1 MNFYTNVLQYGNS
14 ILVREVRDGERMT
27 RRVKYEPTLFDL
39 VKTREETGYKTL
51 DGQNVKPH
59 LFDSIK
65 EAKVWVADREN
76 QKDIIYGNTQYP
88 YCWIA
93 DEYPDRVDW
102 DLDQMLM
109 VTIDIE
115 VECENGFPKPEDA
128 AEPMLSITIKNHQT
142 KRIVVWGIG
151 EFVTDREDVTYV
163 QCESEVHLL
172 KEFLIFWER
181 HTPDIVTG
189 WNTEFFDIP
198 YLVNRIR
205 NVFDDEETKRL
216 SPWRNVFAREVY
228 NMGRVHQTYTLDGI
242 SALDYFD
249 LYRKFTYTNQ
259 ESYRLDHIAF
269 VELGERKDGN
279 PYETF
284 REWYTKDYQS
294 FIEYNIQDVEIVDRL
309 EDKMKLIELAL
320 TMAYDAKVNF
330 TDVLGTVR
338 YWDIL
343 IYNYLRER
351 NLVIPQKSEKKKVE
365 KFEGAYVKDPQ
376 VGMHN
381 WVMSFD
387 LNSLYPHLI
396 MQYNISPETLVPN
409 CKKEEGLVD
418 KVLNGKVKNDT
429 EYCMTPNG
437 AFFRKDKRGFLPE
450 LMEGIYND
458 RVKYKRRM
466 LDAQQEYENTGEKSL
481 LKDIARYNNI
491 QMAKKISLN
500 SAYGAIGN
508 TWFRYFDLLV
518 ATAITTSGQ
527 LSIRWIEKSLN
538 IYLNKILETKDVDY
552 VIASDTDSVYITFD
566 KLVNSVFKEGTD
578 TNTIVTFLDKVAKE
592 KLEPFIDKS
601 YQALAKVTNAYE
613 QKMEMGREAIAD
625 KGVWTAK
632 KRYILNLYDMEGVRF
647 KEPKL
652 KIMGI
657 EAVKSSTPAPCREK
671 LKEAL
676 KIIMSGDEKE
686 LNMFIQDFR
695 EEFMTLPPEDIA
707 YPRSV
712 NGIEKFSDNAI
723 SRKRTF
729 DKKEERENKRRKTKT
744 LIGTLDGTDV
754 TYGLFSVGAPIH
766 VKGAI
771 LYNHLIEKRDLSHKF
786 PYIQE
791 GEKIRFVHL
800 KEPNIYQSSAFS
812 FITKF
817 PEELSLGSMIDFET
831 QFLKS
836 FVEPLRFISEKIGW
850 LIDDSYGTQGTLE
863 DFFG

>member
-14 ILVREVRDGERMT
+14 ILVREVKDGERTT

-51 DGQNVKPH
+51 DGKSVKPH
-59 LFDSIK
+59 HFDSIK
-65 EAKVWVADREN
+65 EAKAWVADREN
-76 QKDIIYGNTQYP
+76 QDIIYGNTQYP

-93 DEYPDRVDW
+93 DEYPNQVDW

-151 EFVTDREDVTYV
+151 EFVTDRDDVTYV

-172 KEFLIFWER
+172 KEFLVFWEN

-205 NVFDDEETKRL
+205 NVFDEEETKRL
-216 SPWRNVFAREVY
+216 SPWKNVFAREVY
-228 NMGRVHQTYTLDGI
+228 KMGRTHQTYTLDGI

-259 ESYRLDHIAF
+259 ERYTLDHIAF

-320 TMAYDAKVNF
+320 TMAFDAKVNF

-351 NLVIPQKSEKKKVE
+351 NIVIPQKTEHEKVE

-376 VGMHN
+376 VGMHK

-396 MQYNISPETLVPN
+396 MQYNISPETLVN
-409 CKKEEGLVD
+409 KDAELVEGMVD
-418 KVLNGKVKNDT
+418 KILDGKVKNDT

-437 AFFRKDKRGFLPE
+437 AFFRKDVRGFLPQ

-466 LDAQQEYENTGEKSL
+466 LEAQQEYENTGEKFL
-481 LKDIARYNNI
+481 LNDIARYNNI

-508 TWFRYFDLLV
+508 NWFRYFDLLV
-518 ATAITTSGQ
+518 ATAITSAGQ

-566 KLVNSVFKEGTD
+566 ELVSKVYPEGTD
-578 TNTIVTFLDKVAKE
+578 TNTIVNFLDKAAKE
-592 KLEPFIDKS
+592 KLEPHINNA

-613 QKMEMGREAIAD
+613 NKMVMGREAIAD
-625 KGVWTAK
+625 KGIWTAK

-652 KIMGI
+652 KIMGL
-657 EAVKSSTPAPCREK
+657 ESVKSSTPAPCREK
-671 LKEAL
+671 LKEAIR
-676 KIIMSGDEKE
+676 IIMGGDEE
-686 LNMFIQDFR
+686 MLNTFIQDFR

-707 YPRSV
+707 YPRSC
-712 NGIEKFSDNAI
+712 NGLKKF
-723 SRKRTF
+723 R
-729 DKKEERENKRRKTKT
+729 
-744 LIGTLDGTDV
+744 GTDR
-754 TYGLFSVGAPIH
+754 LFALGAPKH

-771 LYNHLIEKRDLSHKF
+771 LYNHLVDENKLGNKYVS
-786 PYIQE
+786 IQE
-791 GEKIRFVHL
+791 GDKVKFVNL
-800 KEPNIYQSSAFS
+800 KDNIYQASAFS
-812 FITKF
+812 FMTKIP
-817 PEELSLGSMIDFET
+817 PELEILPMVDYTSQYEDS
-831 QFLKS
+831 FLA
-836 FVEPLRFISEKIGW
+836 PLRVITDKMHWILKNDEV
-850 LIDDSYGTQGTLE
+850 GTLE
-863 DFFG
+863 EFFG

>member
-14 ILVREVRDGERMT
+14 ILVREVKDGERTT

-51 DGQNVKPH
+51 DGRSVVPKTHN
-59 LFDSIK
+59 SIK
-65 EAKVWVADREN
+65 EAKQWVADREN
-76 QKDIIYGNTQYP
+76 QDIIYGNTQYP

-93 DEYPDRVDW
+93 DEYPKQVDW
-102 DLDQMLM
+102 DLGQMLM
-109 VTIDIE
+109 YTIDIE

-128 AEPMLSITIKNHQT
+128 AEPMLSITIKNFQT
-142 KRIVVWGIG
+142 GFINVWGIG
-151 EFVTDREDVTYV
+151 EFTTNRNDVEYI

-172 KEFLIFWER
+172 KEFLAFWENN
-181 HTPDIVTG
+181 TPDIVTG

-205 NVFDDEETKRL
+205 NVFDEEETKRL
-216 SPWRNVFAREVY
+216 SPWKNVFAREVY
-228 NMGRVHQTYTLDGI
+228 KMGRTHQTYTLDGI
-242 SALDYFD
+242 SALDYLD
-249 LYRKFTYTNQ
+249 LYKKFTYTNQ
-259 ESYRLDHIAF
+259 ERYTLDHIAF

-279 PYETF
+279 PFETF

-294 FIEYNIQDVEIVDRL
+294 FIEYNIQDVEIVDNL
-309 EDKMKLIELAL
+309 EDKLKLMELTL

-351 NLVIPQKSEKKKVE
+351 NIVIPQKKDHKKVE
-365 KFEGAYVKDPQ
+365 KFEGAYVKDPL
-376 VGMHN
+376 VGMHK

-396 MQYNISPETLVPN
+396 MQYNISPETLVNGGIKPV
-409 CKKEEGLVD
+409 EGMVD
-418 KVLNGKVKNDT
+418 KILDGKVSNDT

-437 AFFRKDKRGFLPE
+437 AFFRKDVRGFLPQ

-466 LDAQQEYENTGEKSL
+466 LEAQQEYENTGEKFL
-481 LKDIARYNNI
+481 LNDIARYNNI

-508 TWFRYFDLLV
+508 NWFRYFDLLV
-518 ATAITTSGQ
+518 ATAITTAGQ

-538 IYLNKILETKDVDY
+538 IYLNKILETKNVDY

-578 TNTIVTFLDKVAKE
+578 TNTIVNFLDKVAKE

-652 KIMGI
+652 KIMGL
-657 EAVKSSTPAPCREK
+657 ESVKSSTPAPCRAK
-671 LKEAL
+671 LKEAI
-676 KIIMSGDEKE
+676 KIIMDGDEKL
-686 LNMFIQDFR
+686 LNTFIQDFR
-695 EEFMTLPPEDIA
+695 EEFMSLPAEDIA

-723 SRKRTF
+723 SRMRTF
-729 DKKEERENKRRKTKT
+729 KKMEERESKKRKKDTK
-744 LIGTLDGTDV
+744 LGTLDGEDV
-754 TYGLFSVGAPIH
+754 TYGLFASGAPIH

-771 LYNHLIEKRDLSHKF
+771 LYNHLIEKNNISNKY

-791 GEKIRFVHL
+791 GDKIRFVHMQ
-800 KEPNIYQSSAFS
+800 EPNIYQSSAFS
-812 FITKF
+812 FITKL
-817 PEELSLGSMIDFET
+817 PRELDILHKIDYDT
-831 QFLKS
+831 QYEKS
-836 FVEPLRFISEKIGW
+836 FLEPLRVITDTMKWVLKNDEVGS
-850 LIDDSYGTQGTLE
+850 LE
-863 DFFG
+863 SFFG